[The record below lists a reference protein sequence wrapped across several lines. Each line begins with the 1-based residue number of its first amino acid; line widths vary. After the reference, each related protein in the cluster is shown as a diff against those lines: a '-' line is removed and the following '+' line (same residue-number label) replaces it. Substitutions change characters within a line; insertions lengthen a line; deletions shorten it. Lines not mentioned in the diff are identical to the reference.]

1 METIINLLKDK
12 NYHLEKFHD
21 LNAAELLN
29 FAEGD
34 FDNLEVFYQSRET
47 ILDLIRC
54 IDRLI
59 DAASAAE
66 GAAGPGAST
75 PITVS
80 DAEKRE
86 ITSCMHM
93 KSELV
98 TRILGQDLQI
108 LSMIEQAKSNIIKE
122 LRQVQGAK
130 KAVGAYKSGP
140 PANKLDEKA

>member
-21 LNAAELLN
+21 LNATELLN
-29 FAEGD
+29 FAEGN

-47 ILDLIRC
+47 ILDLVRC

-59 DAASAAE
+59 DAAAA
-66 GAAGPGAST
+66 ADT
-75 PITVS
+75 PAVIS
-80 DAEKRE
+80 DADKKEV
-86 ITSCMHM
+86 TTCMNM

-122 LRQVQGAK
+122 LRQVQSAK
-130 KAVGAYKSGP
+130 KAVGAYKSGS
-140 PANKLDEKA
+140 PANKLDEEA

>member
-12 NYHLEKFHD
+12 NYHLEKFHE
-21 LNAAELLN
+21 LNANELMN
-29 FAEGD
+29 FAEGN

-59 DAASAAE
+59 DAATATQPE
-66 GAAGPGAST
+66 K
-75 PITVS
+75 IDIS
-80 DAEKRE
+80 DADKKTV
-86 ITSCMHM
+86 TSCMNM

-98 TRILGQDLQI
+98 TRILAQDLQI

-122 LRQVQGAK
+122 LRQVQSAK
-130 KAVGAYKSGP
+130 KAVGAYKTGDVR
-140 PANKLDEKA
+140 NKLDEKA